1 MSTEVAAP
9 PADLPVPHR
18 RALVPV
24 FVTVLLDLV
33 GFGMILPLLPFYAQ
47 EFHATPAQI
56 GWLFAS
62 YSLAQLVFAPL
73 LGRISDRVG
82 RRPVLLA
89 SIAGGIA
96 AYALF
101 AGARSYGMLLL
112 ARSLAG
118 VAAANYSI
126 AQAYVADV
134 TPPRDRS
141 RAMGMVVGAAFGL
154 GFILG
159 PALGGF
165 VAHFFGH
172 RAVPLTSAGLGGVN
186 LLLAALW
193 LRESLPREVRG
204 RVHGESWLDPR
215 GIGRVWHN
223 VPVRGLMLLF
233 FLVTFCFSM
242 METTL
247 ALYCQ
252 ARFRFGVAETA
263 WLFVFIGLIMVGVQ
277 GGAVGP
283 LVRKFGER
291 RLIVAGILLMSA
303 GLLLLPWAT
312 LWWLLL
318 PALALLALGSGI
330 HNPSSLGLLSLL
342 ADDGSQGGTSG
353 VYRSF
358 GALART
364 LGPVAGP
371 WLFGSTGIESPFW
384 VAGVLMLTA
393 LLPARFLL
401 RRLDRIP
408 EHADQRL

>member
-1 MSTEVAAP
+1 MSEPSPAP
-9 PADLPVPHR
+9 LPQR

-24 FVTVLLDLV
+24 FVTILLDLI

-47 EFHATPAQI
+47 EYEATPAQI

-73 LGRISDRVG
+73 LGRLSDRAG
-82 RRPVLLA
+82 RRPVLLG
-89 SIAGGIA
+89 SIAGGIL
-96 AYALF
+96 AYLLF
-101 AGARSYGMLLL
+101 ANARTYGMLLL
-112 ARSLAG
+112 ARSLSG
-118 VAAANYSI
+118 IAASNYSI

-165 VAHFFGH
+165 IAHFGGH
-172 RAVPLTSAGLGGVN
+172 RAVPFTAAALGAVN
-186 LLLAALW
+186 LLLAMVW
-193 LRESLPREVRG
+193 LRESLPPEVRG
-204 RVHGESWLDPR
+204 RSTGESWLDPR
-215 GIGRVWHN
+215 GMAAVWRDAR
-223 VPVRGLMLLF
+223 VRGVILLF

-247 ALYCQ
+247 ALFCQ
-252 ARFRFGVAETA
+252 ARFGFGVAETS
-263 WLFVFIGLIMVGVQ
+263 WLFVFIGAILVGVQ

-283 LVRKFGER
+283 LVRRFGER
-291 RLIVAGILLMSA
+291 RLILAGMVLMGG
-303 GLLLLPWAT
+303 GLLLLPGAP

-318 PALALLALGSGI
+318 PSLALLAVGAGV
-330 HNPSSLGLLSLL
+330 HNPSSLGLLSLV
-342 ADDGSQGGTSG
+342 AGEGTQGGTSG
-353 VYRSF
+353 VYRAF

-371 WLFGSTGIESPFW
+371 WLFGAVGISWPFW
-384 VAGVLMLTA
+384 VAGLLMLAA
-393 LLPARFLL
+393 LLPARLLL
-401 RRLDRIP
+401 RRIG
-408 EHADQRL
+408 AG

>member
-1 MSTEVAAP
+1 M
-9 PADLPVPHR
+9 
-18 RALVPV
+18 PV

-47 EFHATPAQI
+47 EFQTTPAQI

-96 AYALF
+96 AYLLF
-101 AGARSYGMLLL
+101 ASARSYTVLLL

-134 TPPRDRS
+134 TPPKERS

-165 VAHFFGH
+165 IAHLFGD
-172 RAVPLTSAGLGGVN
+172 RAVPLTSAALGGFN

-193 LRESLPREVRG
+193 LRESLPREARG
-204 RVHGESWLDPR
+204 HVHGESWLDPR
-215 GIGRVWHN
+215 GIVRVWHN
-223 VPVRGLMLLF
+223 APVRGLMLLF

-263 WLFVFIGLIMVGVQ
+263 WLFAFIGVIMVAVQ

-291 RLIVAGILLMSA
+291 RLIVAGIVLMSA
-303 GLLLLPWAT
+303 GLLLLPWASF
-312 LWWLLL
+312 WGLLL
-318 PALALLALGSGI
+318 PALALLAFGSGI
-330 HNPSSLGLLSLL
+330 HNPSSLGLLSLM
-342 ADDGSQGGTSG
+342 ADDATQGGTSG

-371 WLFGSTGIESPFW
+371 WLFGTAGIESPFW
-384 VAGVLMLTA
+384 AAGALMLAA
-393 LLPARFLL
+393 LLPARLLL
-401 RRLDRIP
+401 RRIDP
-408 EHADQRL
+408 HADHRI